1 MSKRRKSDTGVDAD
15 EEAKLQPQ
23 TKHVI
28 TALSLRLAGVGQLMQ
43 LNTFRSHLN
52 ECGFPVPETTLSTWR
67 RLLPEDPDLFIPKQ
81 ISGRPRSL
89 TYEDEQLLGGFIL
102 HQNAMVRQ
110 VTYATVHAFLRAEL
124 NVETSRP
131 TVISYVHAG
140 GFSEQVAKVRAAN
153 DARVSHH
160 NKLALG
166 LEFIDE
172 LKEQGF
178 FDTPL
183 HRMHCIDATHTS
195 HGKVKYTTIAPTGG
209 CVFFSFCCFCLSI
222 LFNYD
227 VCVVMFLQWRY
238 AVHWCVYPRI
248 HQCHHQL
255 HLC

>member
-1 MSKRRKSDTGVDAD
+1 M
-15 EEAKLQPQ
+15 
-23 TKHVI
+23 I
-28 TALSLRLAGVGQLMQ
+28 
-43 LNTFRSHLN
+43 
-52 ECGFPVPETTLSTWR
+52 
-67 RLLPEDPDLFIPKQ
+67 
-81 ISGRPRSL
+81 
-89 TYEDEQLLGGFIL
+89 
-102 HQNAMVRQ
+102 RQ
-110 VTYATVHAFLRAEL
+110 VTYAIVDAFLQAEL
-124 NVETSRP
+124 NVETLRP
-131 TVISYVHAG
+131 TCTLISYVHAG

-178 FDTPL
+178 FKTPL